1 MPRPCLRLTAAALA
15 IFVAFGLAPA
25 AGAQLRVFIEPDSR
39 TDQDPLRIL
48 VTGVWGD
55 SCAPQPVSVTVEG
68 DVVTVLVC
76 VEIPPGI
83 LCLSASFAYGYSL
96 DFGPL
101 PAGLYRVELRREILV
116 GDPTEVLVGEIPLG
130 IVEGDG
136 PLLHDRFRIAV
147 EWRDFGG
154 RTGIGRPAGRPT
166 RSSVPMF
173 FFRPDNV
180 EAVVKV
186 LNGCS
191 VNGHYWV
198 LLAAATNVEYA
209 VRIVDTA
216 TGAEWDHA
224 NPLGKLSAAVADIRA
239 FDCGP

>member
-186 LNGCS
+186 LDACTPFDRF
-191 VNGHYWV
+191 WV
-198 LLAAATNVEYA
+198 FAAGLTDVEVELVVTDTEEDVERRYQNPFG
-209 VRIVDTA
+209 RPFPPIQDTA
-216 TGAEWDHA
+216 
-224 NPLGKLSAAVADIRA
+224 A
-239 FDCGP
+239 FATCP